1 MERDEAVQPEEGKE
15 IKVYKIEEGEW
26 LEMAIEIASHYL
38 QQAND
43 VQELIHKAQMAQN
56 LGLLVDFL
64 ITEEGSITLK
74 IGKKPK
80 LGFIP

>member
-1 MERDEAVQPEEGKE
+1 MERDSGIEPEEGKE
-15 IKVYKIEEGEW
+15 VKLYRVEGSEW

-64 ITEEGSITLK
+64 VSEEGAITLK

-80 LGFIP
+80 LGFIR

>member
-15 IKVYKIEEGEW
+15 IKVYKIEEAEW

>member
-1 MERDEAVQPEEGKE
+1 MERDEATQPEEGKE
-15 IKVYKIEEGEW
+15 IRVRKIEEAEW
-26 LEMAIEIASHYL
+26 LEIAIEIASHYL

-64 ITEEGSITLK
+64 ITDEGSITLK

>member
-1 MERDEAVQPEEGKE
+1 MERDEAIQPEEGKE
-15 IKVYKIEEGEW
+15 IRVYKIEEGEW